1 MTRSFKPV
9 SVAIGDL
16 VAHPA
21 NVRTNSPETYA
32 SQNIAHLKASIAVL
46 GLLQPLLVQKI
57 DGKFGVLAGGR
68 RHAALIELV
77 ADKTAKG
84 FTNRTKIDCRLVPD
98 DCDVTTALSLAENIT
113 QVPMNA
119 IDEFEAFARMMEVD
133 GQTPE
138 TIARTFGTTVAAVK
152 GRLRYGLIHPDIRA
166 AARAKSITL
175 DVMKAFAD
183 HPSQEVQREVFEALT
198 KEDNYLQAY
207 TVRNA
212 LKSRGVQVSDD
223 IGAFVRKDYEARGG
237 AIAADLLDEHSV
249 LEDSA
254 LVETILLEKLAAAA
268 EEARAEVGFAWAD
281 AVIQY
286 DYAAMADYGRA
297 YPGSVEPDENG
308 QKRVDEITAELEML
322 EREMENE
329 ELEDEAYNELYER
342 VDELEAEARDLQ
354 EAYSAEDLA
363 RSGVIATW
371 AQGKIT
377 LHVGLVRPEDRAE
390 SAGKAS
396 GTSKDPGAADSD
408 EIAYPASLTEDLK
421 TERAM
426 ALGAAM
432 AMHPEATLDL
442 TLFKL
447 VTDVLGHGMGV
458 TQAIKVDARQEYRS
472 HAKMDEIDGTSLEQ
486 VAEAHDALDLSWA
499 DEAKS
504 PADQFAAFRTLEA
517 SEKAKLVAYA
527 AAATTQDCFARDRQ
541 RDSLMHDFEVE
552 IMPDIRAH
560 WTPNAALF
568 NRFKKA
574 WLLKILG
581 EELGLAQEAV
591 TLASSTKR
599 QVVEF
604 CDKLFAEPFATLTE
618 AQHAAVAS
626 WCPPMMQTAGVEPV
640 ETPEDETGVAE
651 AA

>member
-1 MTRSFKPV
+1 MTQSFKPTT
-9 SVAIGDL
+9 VAIGDL

-32 SQNIAHLKASIAVL
+32 SENIAHLKASIAVL

-68 RHAALIELV
+68 RHAALLELA
-77 ADKTAKG
+77 ADKAAKG
-84 FTNRTKIDCRLVPD
+84 FTNSTKIDCRLVSE

-113 QVPMNA
+113 QAPMNA

-138 TIARTFGTTVAAVK
+138 TIAKTFGTTVAAVK

-175 DVMKAFAD
+175 DTMKAFAD

-198 KEDNYLQAY
+198 KEDNHVQAY

-268 EEARAEVGFAWAD
+268 EEARAEIGFAWAD

-286 DYAAMADYGRA
+286 DYAAMADYGRV
-297 YPGSVEPDENG
+297 YPGPVEPDEKG
-308 QKRVDEITAELEML
+308 SRRVDEITAELEKL

-342 VDELEAEARDLQ
+342 VDALEAEARDLR
-354 EAYSAEDLA
+354 EAYSTEDLA
-363 RSGVIATW
+363 SSGVIASW
-371 AQGKIT
+371 SHGKIS
-377 LHVGLVRPEDRAE
+377 LHVGMVRPEDKTER
-390 SAGKAS
+390 SGK
-396 GTSKDPGAADSD
+396 GTGAPSDKGAADGD
-408 EIAYPASLTEDLK
+408 EITYPASLTEDLK

-432 AMHPEATLDL
+432 AKHPEATLDL
-442 TLFKL
+442 TIFKL
-447 VTDVLGHGMGV
+447 VTDVLTSGLGV

-472 HAKMDEIDGTSLEQ
+472 QEKNLRSNRKP
-486 VAEAHDALDLSWA
+486 AHVRYSTCRVRW
-499 DEAKS
+499 
-504 PADQFAAFRTLEA
+504 TL
-517 SEKAKLVAYA
+517 
-527 AAATTQDCFARDRQ
+527 
-541 RDSLMHDFEVE
+541 
-552 IMPDIRAH
+552 
-560 WTPNAALF
+560 
-568 NRFKKA
+568 
-574 WLLKILG
+574 
-581 EELGLAQEAV
+581 
-591 TLASSTKR
+591 
-599 QVVEF
+599 
-604 CDKLFAEPFATLTE
+604 
-618 AQHAAVAS
+618 
-626 WCPPMMQTAGVEPV
+626 
-640 ETPEDETGVAE
+640 
-651 AA
+651 